1 MSVKAAAARATRVLV
16 AAPTAER
23 AQAIRAKLAQEPELE
38 LADIS
43 SADLHAG
50 ARQGRAGEVVVV
62 DTDDDD
68 GRNSIAEL
76 VPGVVLLVDNPEA
89 NWAAHWLAAGARAVL
104 RRECSGRQLA
114 AAVRAAAARLNVMEP
129 ETLHAIIRSSPESI
143 EVEPGEE
150 ELTRRETEVLHMMT
164 EGLSNR
170 EIASTL
176 GISEHTVKFHITSIF
191 GKLGTSSRTEAVTE
205 GLRRGLVLL

>member
-16 AAPTAER
+16 AAPSAER
-23 AQAIRAKLAQEPELE
+23 ASALRAKLAEESEIE
-38 LADIS
+38 LAEIS
-43 SADLHAG
+43 PADLNA
-50 ARQGRAGEVVVV
+50 AVRQARAGEIVVI
-62 DTDDDD
+62 DSEDDE
-68 GRNSIAEL
+68 GNSIAEL
-76 VPGVVLLVDNPEA
+76 VVGVVLLVDNPEA
-89 NWAAHWLAAGARAVL
+89 SWVAHWLAAGARAVL

-114 AAVRAAAARLNVMEP
+114 AAVQAAAAGLNILEP
-129 ETLHAIIRSSPESI
+129 EVLHALLRSSPESI
-143 EVEPGEE
+143 ELEPGEE

-205 GLRRGLVLL
+205 GIRRGLVLL